1 MFKQTLI
8 TALILTTCCGISVS
22 VFGQQPVIIK
32 LDNPSFE
39 GYAKAALIP
48 HGWFD
53 CGFAGESPPD
63 TQPSGI
69 FGVEKEAFHGNTYLG
84 LVVRDNDTWEAVGQK
99 LKTKLIKDST
109 YSFSLYAC
117 RSQRYESKSQRT
129 GRDASYTTPII
140 VRIWGGDGFCAKLD
154 LLSES
159 KPVSSTD
166 WQKLDFILKPKRNSG
181 HFVIEAYYPTNKF
194 PQIING
200 NILIDNAS
208 AIVPI
213 LDKN

>member
-1 MFKQTLI
+1 MVKRIFI
-8 TALILTTCCGISVS
+8 AVVACGFSMSI
-22 VFGQQPVIIK
+22 FGQKLPVIE

-39 GYAKAALIP
+39 DYPSHAQTP
-48 HGWFD
+48 DRWFD
-53 CGFAGESPPD
+53 CGFAGESAPD
-63 TQPSGI
+63 TQPSGT
-69 FGVEKEAFHGNTYLG
+69 FGVTKKAFDGETYLG
-84 LVVRDNDTWEAVGQK
+84 LIVRDNDTWEAVGQK
-99 LKTKLIKDST
+99 LKTQLVKDST
-109 YSFSLYAC
+109 YSFSLYVC
-117 RSQRYESKSQRT
+117 RSKLYESKSQRT

-140 VRIWGGDGFCAKLD
+140 VRIWGGDDFCAKLD
-154 LLSES
+154 LLAESE
-159 KPVSSTD
+159 PISSTD
-166 WQKLDFILKPKRNSG
+166 WQKLDFILKPKRNSS

>member
-1 MFKQTLI
+1 MVKRIFI
-8 TALILTTCCGISVS
+8 AVVACSFSMSI
-22 VFGQQPVIIK
+22 FGQKPETIV
-32 LDNPSFE
+32 LNNPSFE
-39 GYAKAALIP
+39 DYPSHAQTP
-48 HGWFD
+48 DRWTD
-53 CGFAGESPPD
+53 CGFMGESPPD
-63 TQPSGI
+63 TQPSGT
-69 FGVEKEAFHGNTYLG
+69 FGVDKKAFDGETYLG

-99 LKTKLIKDST
+99 LKTQLVKDST

-140 VRIWGGDGFCAKLD
+140 VRIWGGDDFCAKLD

-166 WQKLDFILKPKRNSG
+166 WQKLDFILKPKRNSS

>member
-1 MFKQTLI
+1 MLKHTLI
-8 TALILTTCCGISVS
+8 AYFLIAFCACTLPI
-22 VFGQQPVIIK
+22 FGQKPVTIK

-39 GYAKAALIP
+39 DYPGAQHTPK
-48 HGWFD
+48 GWFD
-53 CGFAGESPPD
+53 CGFVGESAPD
-63 TQPSGI
+63 VQPSGA
-69 FGVEKEAFHGNTYLG
+69 FGVTKEAFGGETCLG
-84 LVVRDNDTWEAVGQK
+84 LVVRDNDTWEAIGQK
-99 LKTKLIKDST
+99 LRTQLVKDTT

-117 RSQRYESKSQRT
+117 RSKLYESQSRRT
-129 GRDASYTTPII
+129 GKYANYITPII
-140 VRIWGGDGFCAKLD
+140 IRIWGGDSFCAKLD
-154 LLSES
+154 LLAES

-166 WQKLDFILKPKRNSG
+166 WEKLDFILKPKMNSS